1 MTRQNKYHAVKVGE
15 FASKKEARRFQQL
28 QIMQKAGEIDD
39 LKRQVKFV
47 LIPAQREFCNEIY
60 SKGRKKGC
68 FKPGKILERE
78 LSYYADFT
86 YIDVNTGKLVVED
99 VKGYRG
105 GGAYEVFKIKRKLML
120 HIYGI
125 RVMEV

>member
-1 MTRQNKYHAVKVGE
+1 MRQNKYHAVKVGA
-15 FASKKEARRFQQL
+15 FDSKKEARRFQQL

-47 LIPAQREFCNEIY
+47 LIPVQREFCNEIY

-120 HIYGI
+120 HNYGI